1 MKAEWLMEWAVSL
14 KLKLKQPVVAGD
26 VQPCAAGA
34 LGLPQPRPSSLQ
46 ITADRMQFVRIINN

>member
-1 MKAEWLMEWAVSL
+1 MIDGMSSLAQVKAEAT
-14 KLKLKQPVVAGD
+14 G
-26 VQPCAAGA
+26 CCRRRAAMRSRCA